1 MRVIKSTCLLARMK
15 RSNMLGKTFP
25 KLAVCI
31 TMYNENESE
40 LKATMTGVLQNYN
53 AMYKDP
59 TLKMRQQDL
68 IVVCVCDGFDR
79 ITDSFKK
86 FATDSK
92 FFDENLLREKGFMV
106 EDRDGKWRM
115 KTMEELMDKK
125 VSSEDI
131 PKNALHL
138 FQVCTWDFGLKDAD
152 KLNGRRINF
161 VFALKQRNDGK
172 INSHKWFF

>member
-1 MRVIKSTCLLARMK
+1 
-15 RSNMLGKTFP
+15 MLGKTFP

-31 TMYNENESE
+31 TMYNENEAE

-59 TLKMRQQDL
+59 DLKMRQQDL

-79 ITDSFKK
+79 IPESFKK

-92 FFDENLLREKGFMV
+92 FFDEQLLRDKGFMT
-106 EDRDGKWRM
+106 EERDGKWRM
-115 KTMEELMDKK
+115 KTMEELMEKN
-125 VSSEDI
+125 VPESAI

-138 FQVCTWDFGLKDAD
+138 F
-152 KLNGRRINF
+152 
-161 VFALKQRNDGK
+161 
-172 INSHKWFF
+172 